1 MARGTRVWGPTIIT
15 DNTEGRR
22 NIFTSTSAPSNSTG
36 RDGDI
41 WLTYTA

>member
-1 MARGTRVWGPTIIT
+1 MSRGTRVWGPTILT
-15 DNTEGRR
+15 DNSDGSR

>member
-1 MARGTRVWGPTIIT
+1 MSRGTRVWGPTIFT
-15 DNTEGRR
+15 DNTSGDR
-22 NIFTSTSAPSNSTG
+22 NIFASTSAPSNLNG

>member
-1 MARGTRVWGPTIIT
+1 MARGTRVWGPTILT
-15 DNTEGRR
+15 ENTAGDR
-22 NIFTSTSAPSNSTG
+22 NIYTSTSAPSNSTG

>member
-1 MARGTRVWGPTIIT
+1 MSIKVFGPTILV

-22 NIFTSTSAPSNSTG
+22 NIFTSTSEPSNSNG

-41 WLTYTA
+41 WIKYTA